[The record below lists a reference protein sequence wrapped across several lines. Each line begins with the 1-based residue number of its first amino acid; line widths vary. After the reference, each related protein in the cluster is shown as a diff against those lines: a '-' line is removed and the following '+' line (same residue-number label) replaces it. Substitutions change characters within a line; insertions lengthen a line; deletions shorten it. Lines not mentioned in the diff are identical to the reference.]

1 MKRFLIAL
9 QFLTI
14 FPVKIK
20 SKVMPEDIGK
30 SLVYFPLVGL
40 LLGFLLLLSL
50 FILSPLPRLV
60 SGALILTISIII
72 TGGIHLDGFAD
83 TCDGLYGVN
92 LLEKRLEIMKDSR
105 IGVMGV
111 IGLVS
116 LLLIKFALIV
126 SIPIDFLWKALIV
139 MLVFSRWSQV
149 LACFS
154 SPYARKEGKGKYFVE
169 GVKKREIF
177 IASLFTLGLFLIL
190 IQLKSIILFLMSW
203 LVVFAFIKWVRV
215 KIKGMTGDTVGAAN
229 EIAEVAALFF
239 FLVLI
244 K

>member
-1 MKRFLIAL
+1 MKKFLIAL

-20 SKVMPEDIGK
+20 SKVMPEDIGR

-40 LLGFLLLLSL
+40 LIGFFLSLSL
-50 FILSPLPRLV
+50 FILNPLPRLV
-60 SGALILTISIII
+60 SAALILTISIII

-83 TCDGLYGVN
+83 TCDGLYGAN
-92 LLEKRLEIMKDSR
+92 LLERRLEIMKDSR
-105 IGVMGV
+105 VGGMGV
-111 IGLVS
+111 IGLIS
-116 LLLIKFALIV
+116 LLLVKFTLIV
-126 SIPIDFLWKALIV
+126 SIPIDFLGKALIV

-149 LACFS
+149 LACFL
-154 SPYARKEGKGKYFVE
+154 SPYARKEGKGKHFVE
-169 GVKKREIF
+169 GAKEREIF

-190 IQLKSIILFLMSW
+190 IQIKSIILFFMSL
-203 LVVFAFIKWVRV
+203 LVVLVFIKWIRV
-215 KIKGMTGDTVGAAN
+215 KIKGMTGDTVGAVN

>member
-1 MKRFLIAL
+1 MKKFLVAL

-20 SKVMPEDIGK
+20 SKVMPEDIGR
-30 SLVYFPLVGL
+30 SLAYFPLVGL
-40 LLGFLLLLSL
+40 LLGLLLSL
-50 FILSPLPRLV
+50 SLSILSPLPRLV
-60 SGALILTISIII
+60 SGALILAISIII

-83 TCDGLYGVN
+83 TCDGLYGTN
-92 LLEKRLEIMKDSR
+92 LPERRLAIMKDSR
-105 IGVMGV
+105 VGGMGV
-111 IGLVS
+111 IGLIS
-116 LLLIKFALIV
+116 LLLIKFALIA

-154 SPYARKEGKGKYFVE
+154 SPYACKEGKGKYFVE
-169 GVKKREIF
+169 GAKEREIF

-190 IQLKSIILFLMSW
+190 IQIKSIILFLMSL
-203 LVVFAFIKWVRV
+203 LVVLVFIKWVRV
-215 KIKGMTGDTVGAAN
+215 KIKGMTGDTVGAVN